1 MTLIIG
7 IDLQLGKDKYLY
19 LAGDKCGSNGFVKD
33 NYVKPKIFKRDDY
46 AFGYTSS
53 FRMGQLLEHS
63 KISKD
68 LPSWKEE
75 ENVYTSFVDWAK
87 TAMKDGGYLQEK
99 NGEITGGNFIFF
111 NGKSLYE
118 VQSDFSILV
127 PNDGLL
133 AVGQGEYH
141 AKGIMRSYMSLVKE
155 NKVKFNINDLI
166 ELIYKTVSSLTT
178 GVSCEYDVLKLESK

>member
-19 LAGDKCGSNGFVKD
+19 LAGDKCGSDGFSKD
-33 NYVKPKIFKRDDY
+33 NYIKPKIFKRDDY

-63 KISKD
+63 NISKD

-87 TAMKDGGYLQEK
+87 TSMKNGGYLQEN
-99 NGEITGGNFIFF
+99 NGVASGGNFIFF

-141 AKGIMRSYMSLVKE
+141 AKGIMRAYMSLVKE
-155 NKVKFNINDLI
+155 NKVKFNIDDLI
-166 ELIYKTVSSLTT
+166 ELVYKTVSSLTT
-178 GVSCEYDVLKLESK
+178 GVSYEYDVLKLEVA